1 MCVHQITLYRQDR
14 QPWGFRLHGGA
25 DFGTPLLIQLV
36 KADSLSEAAGLQA
49 GDILLSVSG
58 QDVQLCRHKEAQDAI
73 VRAGNKVNITIQRS
87 GGMQQQQ
94 QQTVNPGS
102 GTPTKGLMGGMG
114 KQSGPAGPGAD
125 KWGHLLEAN
134 TAGQA
139 DSAEEFTRQFMS
151 QLTGESASNLPPPL
165 LNGTVVNGG
174 SNQHPANDVSY
185 TTPQYE
191 RIVTPTK
198 QVASGQPDKV
208 KTTRAMGQ
216 YNSPQAMYSEDNIQ
230 EILDQQAEVLSNGV
244 KGINFVSDDYEANV
258 APPSET
264 LKLVQELDTRQ
275 EDEPGPELD
284 PSCVP
289 SHYKGLANKNVQSY
303 SFKMLQRAL
312 EGGRAGQDGE
322 EGLGGDIT
330 LQNVH
335 NVQAPK
341 ISDKDVSRGGSR
353 VKSASPA
360 PNYAHTPNTNSLP
373 REKKIVQKITVRRT
387 ESPAPPSPA
396 LSPAPAKPTNTQNIQ
411 PARPSSSQGGGFQ
424 WPPQRQPDNGPTAS
438 PIYINP
444 NSRNASPAPRTV
456 TSSPSL
462 TSPPRSLQSPAPTAS
477 RTVPVTVKPAPQ
489 VSSNNQWSETLNA
502 NSAGAANN
510 AADFTKN
517 FLSQLGTSQQVVT
530 NSNGGTNG
538 HSNMLHNPG
547 PDPVPEGQNLGGA
560 GQNVCAP
567 RRGRGVLQQQKPGM
581 RTPMCGGC
589 QAQIRGPFIT
599 AMGKTWCP
607 SHFLCSMEQCR
618 QSLQDVGF
626 VEEKGQLYCE
636 DCYGRFLAPDCQK
649 CRKKIIGNCLKAMS
663 TTFHPEC
670 FACAYCNK
678 IFANS
683 PFYLEDGL
691 PYCEEDWNELFTT
704 KCISC
709 GFPIEAGDRWV
720 EALNNNYHSQCF
732 NCSLCKENMEGKSFY
747 AKGGRIFCKNHA
759 VRH

>member
-1 MCVHQITLYRQDR
+1 
-14 QPWGFRLHGGA
+14 
-25 DFGTPLLIQLV
+25 V

-87 GGMQQQQ
+87 GGGPMQ
-94 QQTVNPGS
+94 QQTVKPGS
-102 GTPTKGLMGGMG
+102 ATPTKGLMGGMG

-134 TAGQA
+134 SAGQA

-174 SNQHPANDVSY
+174 SNQHPANDVSH
-185 TTPQYE
+185 TNPQYE

-198 QVASGQPDKV
+198 QVASSQPDKV
-208 KTTRAMGQ
+208 KTTRVMGQ

-244 KGINFVSDDYEANV
+244 KGINFVCDDHETNV

-312 EGGRAGQDGE
+312 EGGKAGQDGE

-360 PNYAHTPNTNSLP
+360 PSYAHTPNTNSLP
-373 REKKIVQKITVRRT
+373 REKRIVQKITVRRT

-396 LSPAPAKPTNTQNIQ
+396 PSPAPAKPTNTQNIQ
-411 PARPSSSQGGGFQ
+411 PARPSSSQG
-424 WPPQRQPDNGPTAS
+424 RCVTDSDLGPHDS
-438 PIYINP
+438 
-444 NSRNASPAPRTV
+444 
-456 TSSPSL
+456 
-462 TSPPRSLQSPAPTAS
+462 
-477 RTVPVTVKPAPQ
+477 
-489 VSSNNQWSETLNA
+489 SSNRPKKAKDDKSCSVSGTLSSYLTNIRTGVEETEPPWCPTCR
-502 NSAGAANN
+502 STV
-510 AADFTKN
+510 D
-517 FLSQLGTSQQVVT
+517 
-530 NSNGGTNG
+530 
-538 HSNMLHNPG
+538 
-547 PDPVPEGQNLGGA
+547 
-560 GQNVCAP
+560 
-567 RRGRGVLQQQKPGM
+567 
-581 RTPMCGGC
+581 
-589 QAQIRGPFIT
+589 RGPLIT

-732 NCSLCKENMEGKSFY
+732 NCSLCKKSLEGQSFFV
-747 AKGGRIFCKNHA
+747 KGGKPFCKSHA
-759 VRH
+759 RG